1 MALAHSPTIVTDGLV
16 ICLDAMAPKSYS
28 SSSTTWTD
36 TSRNGNNAALNNS
49 PTHDGLSIIFNG
61 TNQYTTQTSLP
72 SVNLVDDS
80 YTMELWFKFITLPTS
95 DIQTDD
101 GNGGP
106 IYGQSYGTNYQLFA
120 YAASSG
126 KSHLGACYDD
136 SRSNAAHKST
146 ATISAG
152 EWVQFVQ
159 IGTPSGDA
167 DPSNTFR
174 GKYTYYINGVLDR
187 AATLSSDS
195 NGYSIPTTMH
205 IAHDNRYNSN
215 YSNLAMSAIHRYNR
229 ELTAEEILQ
238 NYNALK
244 SRFGL

>member
-1 MALAHSPTIVTDGLV
+1 MALAHSPKIVTDGLV
-16 ICLDAMAPKSYS
+16 LCLDAMALKSYTG
-28 SSSTTWTD
+28 SSTTWTD

-72 SVNLVDDS
+72 SVNVVDDS

-120 YAASSG
+120 YAASNG
-126 KSHLGACYDD
+126 LSHLGACYDD
-136 SRSNAAHKST
+136 SRSTSAHKST

-167 DPSNTFR
+167 DPSNTSR

-187 AATLSSDS
+187 ATTLSSDS

-229 ELTAEEILQ
+229 ELTAEEVLQ

-244 SRFGL
+244 SRFL